1 MNKHFE
7 IQYADLVRKILTQG
21 SATPCRNGSTL
32 SLFGETIKLTNITQE
47 FPIIAG
53 RKIHWKPVLG
63 ELAAFFRGPKHVND
77 FKQWG
82 CNYWDKFAEKDGK
95 LYLDYGNVWT
105 SWYGTQGYL
114 DINQLSTVVASLK
127 LNPHDRRHIITGWN
141 PVSIANNSLSLPCC
155 HLLYQWRVAN
165 DKLDMIWYQRSCDTM
180 LGLPSDMILAAAWNI
195 LMAQATGYTPGD
207 VTMMLG
213 DTHIYNEHIVGAT
226 RYLEQVHNICSNEN
240 LERVSCEYV
249 GTSKGLDAMTTF
261 YPDELYIYGYTH
273 LDPISFELKV

>member
-32 SLFGETIKLTNITQE
+32 SLFGETIKLTNITKE

-82 CNYWDKFAEKDGK
+82 CNYWDKFADNDGN
-95 LYLDYGNVWT
+95 LYLDYGNAWT
-105 SWYGTQGYL
+105 SWYGTHSYL
-114 DINQLSTVVASLK
+114 DVDQLSDVVASLK

-141 PVSIANNSLSLPCC
+141 PVHAAELSLPCC

-165 DKLDMIWYQRSCDTM
+165 GKLDMIWYQRSCDTM

-213 DTHIYNEHIVGAT
+213 DTHIYQEHIAGANQ
-226 RYLEQVHNICSNEN
+226 YLQQASELCNIGNFGH
-240 LERVSCEYV
+240 LSCEYV
-249 GTSKGLDAMTTF
+249 GAMTGRATMTTF
-261 YPDELYIYGYTH
+261 EPDELYIYGYTH